1 MMEVHAMTPAKEGRL
16 TDWSA
21 LHRSLPV
28 LALLVAPLLAAP
40 AAAQRADFL
49 FGGPHA
55 TLSASTGWS
64 IPSESSDLFRFSRE
78 QLTVG
83 RGDFASPFFL
93 AELGIHA
100 TSRLDVMAGLEVAGR
115 TVDSEMRD
123 WVTQDDQPIR
133 QSTEFSTRRVLGG
146 LKVYLLPRGRE
157 ISRFAWV
164 PRSWSPYVGGGVG
177 MTWYTFRQEGDFVDY
192 ETLDIFEDRLEVDG
206 SGFTQYAVAGVDV
219 TLSSYFLLRM
229 EYRHLWGSADV
240 GSGAF
245 EDFNDI
251 DLSGSRATLGIGFR
265 I

>member
-1 MMEVHAMTPAKEGRL
+1 MTEVNAMTPAMGRVAR
-16 TDWSA
+16 WA
-21 LHRSLPV
+21 APPRSLPA
-28 LALLVAPLLAAP
+28 LALLLAAWLATP
-40 AAAQRADFL
+40 AAGQRADFL
-49 FGGPHA
+49 FGSPHA
-55 TLSASTGWS
+55 TLSGSTGWS

-78 QLTVG
+78 HLTVG
-83 RGDFASPFFL
+83 RGDFASPFLL

-100 TSRLDVMAGLEVAGR
+100 TSRIDVTAGIELAGR

-133 QSTEFSTRRVLGG
+133 QATEYSTRRGLGG

-157 ISRFAWV
+157 ISQFAWV
-164 PRSWSPYVGGGVG
+164 PSAWTPYVGGGIG
-177 MTWYTFRQEGDFVDY
+177 MTWYTFEQEGDFVDF
-192 ETLDIFEDRLEVDG
+192 ETLDIFEDRLTADG

-229 EYRHLWGSADV
+229 EYRHVWGSAEVD
-240 GSGAF
+240 SAAF
-245 EDFNDI
+245 DDFGDI